1 MKRRLM
7 IWMTLVFMPT
17 LLLLSWFM
25 SERVFHLAMQREQ
38 ERAQMAEALI
48 ASEVR
53 KTIVN
58 LPYDGVVQAARQYRR
73 AYAAQGIELI
83 FCYNRIPL
91 GGATLPNRNYEAML
105 GRYRTGM
112 LDTLSR
118 PEKFVIGEPLT
129 GQVTLLVLRD
139 VSDLYEMRAEMQRIF
154 LLAAV
159 MGSAVMIVMS
169 WLVASRFTRPVAR
182 LTDAA
187 QALAA
192 GETGQT
198 LPTGRRDE
206 LGALARSF
214 AEMEKAVLS
223 REESL
228 KQEAANRQ
236 AMLDAL
242 AHEMRTPLCSLLG
255 NVRLLEMPLEEQ
267 EQSQILDEMA
277 REIKRLTEMDAQLM
291 KLSLLHREPL
301 EVTEVAMVPLLQET
315 AGRLAPQAG
324 EIHIEVMGPECV
336 IPGDRELLSLLADNL
351 TVNAI
356 RASSPGQ
363 TVTLT
368 ATERGFMVQDEGLG
382 MTEEQLSHVFEPFYR
397 ADKARSRSL
406 GGAGLGLSLCRRI
419 AELHRGKLHFASS
432 PGEGTVVTVTT
443 CLQPVEDSVTPSDV
457 PYAQEVMHP

>member
-25 SERVFHLAMQREQ
+25 SERVFDLAMQREQ

-159 MGSAVMIVMS
+159 LGSAVMLVMS

-182 LTDAA
+182 LTNAA

-228 KQEAANRQ
+228 KQEAQNRQ

-255 NVRLLEMPLEEQ
+255 NVRLLEMPLDEQ

-315 AGRLAPQAG
+315 AGRLAAQAG
-324 EIHIEVMGPECV
+324 EIRIEVMGPECV

-368 ATERGFMVQDEGLG
+368 ATERGFMVRDEGCG

-443 CLQPVEDSVTPSDV
+443 CLQAVEDSVTPSDV

>member
-7 IWMTLVFMPT
+7 IWMVLVFLP
-17 LLLLSWFM
+17 LLMLLAWFM
-25 SERVFHLAMQREQ
+25 SQRSFDLAMQREQ
-38 ERAQMAEALI
+38 ERAQMMEAMI
-48 ASEVR
+48 AAQV
-53 KTIVN
+53 KDAIKPLN
-58 LPYDGVVQAARQYRR
+58 YDGVVQAARQYRR
-73 AYAAQGIELI
+73 AYAAQGVELI
-83 FCYNRIPL
+83 FCYNRVPI
-91 GGATLPNRNYEAML
+91 GGARLPNRNYEAML
-105 GRYRTGM
+105 GRSRTGM

-118 PEKFVIGEPLT
+118 PEKFVIAEPLT
-129 GQVTLLVLRD
+129 CQVTLLVLRD
-139 VSDLYEMRAEMQRIF
+139 VSDLYEMRAEMRRVF
-154 LLAAV
+154 LLAAAL
-159 MGSAVMIVMS
+159 GSVVMIVMS

-192 GETGQT
+192 GEEGQA
-198 LPTGRRDE
+198 LPTTRRDE

-228 KQEAANRQ
+228 KQEAQNRQ

-267 EQSQILDEMA
+267 ERAQILDEMA

-291 KLSLLHREPL
+291 KLTQLHHEPL
-301 EVTEVAMVPLLQET
+301 ETEEIQLLSLLQET
-315 AGRLAPQAG
+315 AARLKAQAG
-324 EIHIEVMGPECV
+324 DVTIQVEGPDSV
-336 IPGDRELLSLLADNL
+336 VLGDRELLALLVDNL

-363 TVTLT
+363 TITLRT
-368 ATERGFMVQDEGLG
+368 TETGFVVRDEGCG
-382 MTEEQLSHVFEPFYR
+382 MTEEQLSHLFEPFYK
-397 ADKARSRSL
+397 ADKARTRSL
-406 GGAGLGLSLCRRI
+406 GGAGLGLSLCKRI
-419 AELHRGKLHFASS
+419 VEMHQGTLAYEST
-432 PGEGTVVTVTT
+432 PGEGTTATVTT
-443 CLQPVEDSVTPSDV
+443 CLQPVADSVTPSDV

>member
-7 IWMTLVFMPT
+7 IWMVLVFLP
-17 LLLLSWFM
+17 LLMLLAWFM
-25 SERVFHLAMQREQ
+25 SQRSFDLAMQREQ
-38 ERAQMAEALI
+38 ERTQTMEAMI
-48 ASEVR
+48 AGQV
-53 KTIVN
+53 KDAIKPLN
-58 LPYDGVVQAARQYRR
+58 YDGVVQAARQYRR
-73 AYAAQGIELI
+73 AYAAQGVELI
-83 FCYNRIPL
+83 FCYNRVPI
-91 GGATLPNRNYEAML
+91 GGARLPNRNYEAML
-105 GRYRTGM
+105 GRSRTGM

-118 PEKFVIGEPLT
+118 PEKFVIAEPIT
-129 GQVTLLVLRD
+129 SQVTLLVLRD
-139 VSDLYEMRAEMQRIF
+139 VSDLYEMRAEMRRVF
-154 LLAAV
+154 LLAAAL
-159 MGSAVMIVMS
+159 GSVVMIVMS

-192 GETGQT
+192 GEEGQA
-198 LPTGRRDE
+198 LPTARRDE

-228 KQEAANRQ
+228 KQEAQNRQ

-267 EQSQILDEMA
+267 ERAQILDEMA

-291 KLSLLHREPL
+291 KLTQLHHEPL
-301 EVTEVAMVPLLQET
+301 ETEEIQLLSLLQET
-315 AGRLAPQAG
+315 AARLKAQAG
-324 EIHIEVMGPECV
+324 DVTIQVKGPDSV
-336 IPGDRELLSLLADNL
+336 VLGDRELLALLADNL

-363 TVTLT
+363 TITLST
-368 ATERGFMVQDEGLG
+368 TERGFVVRDEGCG
-382 MTEEQLSHVFEPFYR
+382 MTEEQLSHLFEPFYK
-397 ADKARSRSL
+397 ADKARTRSL
-406 GGAGLGLSLCRRI
+406 GGAGLGLSLCKRI
-419 AELHRGKLHFASS
+419 VEMHQGTLAYEST
-432 PGEGTVVTVTT
+432 PGEGTTATVTT
-443 CLQPVEDSVTPSDV
+443 CLQPVADSVTPSDV

>member
-25 SERVFHLAMQREQ
+25 SERVFDLAMQREQ

-457 PYAQEVMHP
+457 PYDQEVMHP